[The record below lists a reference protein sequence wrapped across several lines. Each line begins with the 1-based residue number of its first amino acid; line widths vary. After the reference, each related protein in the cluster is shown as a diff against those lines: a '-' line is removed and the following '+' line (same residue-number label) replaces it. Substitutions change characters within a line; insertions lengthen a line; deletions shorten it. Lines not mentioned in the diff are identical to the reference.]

1 METETRITSA
11 MHAPG
16 AILLI
21 SCYEL
26 GHRPAGLTR
35 PLRALE
41 TAGFAPDVID
51 IAVEPLD
58 IQKVKRA
65 RFIGISVPM
74 HTALRLGV
82 HLLHRIREINP
93 NVFICMYGLYATLNA
108 DYLLSHGVDFCLPS
122 SGTPQPP
129 LSGGQIRDTLS
140 GGQIRD
146 TLSGGQVRDT
156 LSRGQVRDMSAQ
168 LVELVAS
175 FVKKK
180 GIKRPIDSVSVG
192 KLPPLKVYA
201 QFEDKDEVRTV
212 GYTETTHGCKHL
224 CTHCPIPPV
233 YNGKFFV
240 VQPDTVLAEIQE
252 QVAQGATHITFGD
265 PDFLNGPMHGLRILR
280 AMHKRF
286 PDLTFDFTTKIEH
299 ILKHRKHFREFA
311 QLGCRF
317 VISAVESLS
326 DRVLTILEKH
336 HTRGDVEIALDIVQG
351 AGIALRPTWVPFTP
365 WTTLDD
371 YLEILE
377 FIDTHGLIYHVDPV
391 QYAVRLLIP
400 PGSHLLNRPETKAL
414 SLTLD
419 EASFSYT
426 WAHSDA
432 RMDELHKMVNTL
444 VENDARAG
452 VDTLETFY
460 RIWTLAA
467 DMHGSRHTPL
477 GFRSKEAHRPAPRI
491 TEAWFC

>member
-1 METETRITSA
+1 METETRIPTS

-26 GHRPAGLTR
+26 GHRPVGLTR

-41 TAGFAPDVID
+41 AAGFAPDIID

-58 IQKVKRA
+58 IEKVKRA

-82 HLLHRIREINP
+82 HLLQRIRQINP
-93 NVFICMYGLYATLNA
+93 NVAICMYGLYATLNA
-108 DYLLSHGVDFCLPS
+108 DYLLSHGVDFCISDPAS
-122 SGTPQPP
+122 T
-129 LSGGQIRDTLS
+129 
-140 GGQIRD
+140 
-146 TLSGGQVRDT
+146 
-156 LSRGQVRDMSAQ
+156 
-168 LVELVAS
+168 ELVALVQS
-175 FVKKK
+175 FVEEEWVEPQPS
-180 GIKRPIDSVSVG
+180 GFSTVQ
-192 KLPPLKVYA
+192 LPPLDIYA
-201 QFEDKDEVRTV
+201 QFEDNDEVRTV

-233 YNGKFFV
+233 YKGKFFAV
-240 VQPDTVLAEIQE
+240 NRETVLDEIQK
-252 QVAQGATHITFGD
+252 QVAEGATHITFGD

-280 AMHKRF
+280 AMHEIF
-286 PDLTFDFTTKIEH
+286 PNLTFDFTTKVEH
-299 ILKHRKHFREFA
+299 ILKHRKHFPEFA

-336 HTRGDVEIALDIVQG
+336 HTRADVEAAIDIVHG
-351 AGIALRPTWVPFTP
+351 TGIALRPTWVPFTP
-365 WTTLDD
+365 WTTLND
-371 YLEILE
+371 YLEILQ
-377 FIDTHGLIYHVDPV
+377 FVDMHRLVYHVDPV

-400 PGSHLLNRPETKAL
+400 PGSYLRNRPETKTL

-419 EASFSYT
+419 EAAFSYT
-426 WAHSDA
+426 WAHPDA
-432 RMDELHKMVNTL
+432 RMDELHKTVSAL

-460 RIWTLAA
+460 RIWSLAA

-477 GFRSKEAHRPAPRI
+477 GFRSKEVHQPAPRI

>member
-1 METETRITSA
+1 MQMETLTPSA

-16 AILLI
+16 AVLLI

-26 GHRPAGLTR
+26 GHRPIGLTR

-41 TAGFAPDVID
+41 ETGFAPAIID

-58 IQKVKRA
+58 LEKVARA

-93 NVFICMYGLYATLNA
+93 DVVICMYGLYAKLNT
-108 DYLLSHGVDFCLPS
+108 DYLLSHGIDFCI
-122 SGTPQPP
+122 SGEAST
-129 LSGGQIRDTLS
+129 
-140 GGQIRD
+140 
-146 TLSGGQVRDT
+146 
-156 LSRGQVRDMSAQ
+156 Q
-168 LVELVAS
+168 LIALVQSLVGEEGTEAPEAG
-175 FVKKK
+175 F
-180 GIKRPIDSVSVG
+180 PIAE
-192 KLPPLKVYA
+192 LPPLEMYA
-201 QFEDKDEVRTV
+201 QFEDKGEVRTV

-233 YNGKFFV
+233 YEGRFFAV
-240 VQPDTVLAEIQE
+240 RRDTVLAEIHE
-252 QVAQGATHITFGD
+252 QVVEGATHITFGD

-280 AMHKRF
+280 AIHEAF
-286 PDLTFDFTTKIEH
+286 PSLTFDFTTKIEH
-299 ILKHRKHFREFA
+299 ILKNRKMFPEFA
-311 QLGCRF
+311 ELGCRF

-326 DRVLTILEKH
+326 EQVLTILEKQ
-336 HTRGDVEIALDIVQG
+336 HTRADVEEALDVVHG

-371 YLEILE
+371 YLEILQ
-377 FIDTHGLIYHVDPV
+377 FVDTHRLVYHVDPV
-391 QYAVRLLIP
+391 QYAVRLLVP
-400 PGSHLLNRPETKAL
+400 PGSYLLNRPETKKL

-426 WAHSDA
+426 WAPSDP
-432 RMDELHKMVNTL
+432 RMDELHKTVNDL

-460 RIWTLAA
+460 RIWALAA
-467 DMHGSRHTPL
+467 DMRGQAPPKQR
-477 GFRSKEAHRPAPRI
+477 KEAHRPAPRI

>member
-1 METETRITSA
+1 MKTEARISST
-11 MHAPG
+11 MHTAG

-41 TAGFAPDVID
+41 AAGFSPDVID

-58 IQKVKRA
+58 IEKVARA
-65 RFIGISVPM
+65 KFIGISVPM

-82 HLLHRIREINP
+82 HLTQRIRQIKP
-93 NVFICMYGLYATLNA
+93 DVPICMYGLYATLNA
-108 DYLLSHGVDFCLPS
+108 DYLLSHGVDFCIS
-122 SGTPQPP
+122 
-129 LSGGQIRDTLS
+129 DTTS
-140 GGQIRD
+140 
-146 TLSGGQVRDT
+146 TE
-156 LSRGQVRDMSAQ
+156 
-168 LVELVAS
+168 LVEL
-175 FVKKK
+175 
-180 GIKRPIDSVSVG
+180 IKSVVQEEQVETQHVDFSTA
-192 KLPPLKVYA
+192 KLPSLEVYA
-201 QFEDKDEVRTV
+201 QFEDNGEVRTV

-233 YNGKFFV
+233 YKGKFFAV
-240 VQPDTVLAEIQE
+240 NRETVLDEIQK
-252 QVAQGATHITFGD
+252 QVAEGATHITFGD

-280 AMHKRF
+280 AMHEVH
-286 PDLTFDFTTKIEH
+286 PNLTFDFTTKVEH

-326 DRVLTILEKH
+326 EQVLTILEKH
-336 HTRGDVEIALDIVQG
+336 HTRADVEAAIDIVHG

-371 YLEILE
+371 YLEILQ
-377 FIDTHGLIYHVDPV
+377 FVDTHRLIYHVDPV

-400 PGSHLLNRPETKAL
+400 PGSYLLNRPETKAL

-419 EASFSYT
+419 EAAFSYT
-426 WAHSDA
+426 WVHPDA
-432 RMDELHKMVNTL
+432 QMDELHKTVNTL
-444 VENDARAG
+444 VENDGRAG
-452 VDTLETFY
+452 VDALETFY
-460 RIWTLAA
+460 RIWALAA
-467 DMHGSRHTPL
+467 DMQGQPPPKQSRDVHQ
-477 GFRSKEAHRPAPRI
+477 PAPRI

>member
-1 METETRITSA
+1 

-41 TAGFAPDVID
+41 AAGFAPDILD
-51 IAVEPLD
+51 IAVEPFD
-58 IQKVKRA
+58 VEKVARA
-65 RFIGISVPM
+65 KFIGISVPM

-82 HLLHRIREINP
+82 HLLHRIREINSD
-93 NVFICMYGLYATLNA
+93 VSICMYGLYATLNS
-108 DYLLSHGVDFCLPS
+108 DYLLSHGVDFCLS
-122 SGTPQPP
+122 SET
-129 LSGGQIRDTLS
+129 ST
-140 GGQIRD
+140 
-146 TLSGGQVRDT
+146 
-156 LSRGQVRDMSAQ
+156 Q
-168 LVELVAS
+168 LVELVES
-175 FVKKK
+175 FAEKKWIAPPT
-180 GIKRPIDSVSVG
+180 GDSVFVG
-192 KLPPLKVYA
+192 KLPSLETYA
-201 QFEDKDEVRTV
+201 QFEDTGEVRTV

-233 YNGKFFV
+233 YKGKFFAV
-240 VQPDTVLAEIQE
+240 NRETVLDEIQK
-252 QVAQGATHITFGD
+252 QVAEGATHITFGD

-280 AMHKRF
+280 AMHEAY
-286 PDLTFDFTTKIEH
+286 PNLTFDFTTKVEH

-326 DRVLTILEKH
+326 DSVLTILEKH
-336 HTRGDVEIALDIVQG
+336 HTRGDVETAIDIVHE
-351 AGIALRPTWVPFTP
+351 ADIALRPTWVPFTP

-371 YLEILE
+371 YLEIYQ
-377 FIDTHGLIYHVDPV
+377 FVDTHRLVYHVDPV

-400 PGSHLLNRPETKAL
+400 PGSYLLNRPETKAL

-419 EASFSYT
+419 EAAFSYT
-426 WAHSDA
+426 WAHPDA
-432 RMDELHKMVNTL
+432 RMDELHKTVNTL

-477 GFRSKEAHRPAPRI
+477 GFRNKEAHQPAPRI

>member
-1 METETRITSA
+1 MEMETQITSA

-41 TAGFAPDVID
+41 AAGFAPDVID

-58 IQKVKRA
+58 VEKVKSA

-82 HLLHRIREINP
+82 HTVQRIRQINP
-93 NVFICMYGLYATLNA
+93 NVSICMYGLYATLNA
-108 DYLLSHGVDFCLPS
+108 DYLLSHGVDFCLANTS
-122 SGTPQPP
+122 S
-129 LSGGQIRDTLS
+129 
-140 GGQIRD
+140 
-146 TLSGGQVRDT
+146 
-156 LSRGQVRDMSAQ
+156 
-168 LVELVAS
+168 VELVRLVAS
-175 FVKKK
+175 LVQEE
-180 GIKRPIDSVSVG
+180 SVETQRVG
-192 KLPPLKVYA
+192 FSPAELPPLEAYA
-201 QFEDKDEVRTV
+201 QFENNGEVRTV

-233 YNGKFFV
+233 YNGKFFIV
-240 VQPDTVLAEIQE
+240 ARDTVLTEIRE
-252 QVAQGATHITFGD
+252 QVSQGATHITFGD

-280 AMHKRF
+280 AMHEAH
-286 PDLTFDFTTKIEH
+286 PNLTFDFTTKVEH

-336 HTRGDVEIALDIVQG
+336 HTRADVDTAIDIVHG

-371 YLEILE
+371 YLEILQ
-377 FIDTHGLIYHVDPV
+377 FVDTHRLVYHVDSV

-400 PGSHLLNRPETKAL
+400 PGSYLHNRPETKAL

-419 EASFSYT
+419 EAAFSYT
-426 WAHSDA
+426 WAHPDA
-432 RMDELHKMVNTL
+432 RMDELHKTVNTL

-460 RIWTLAA
+460 RIWALTA
-467 DMHGSRHTPL
+467 DIQEQPPPKQSRGVHQ
-477 GFRSKEAHRPAPRI
+477 PAPRI
-491 TEAWFC
+491 SEAWFC

>member
-1 METETRITSA
+1 METETRIPLT

-35 PLRALE
+35 PRRALE
-41 TAGFAPDVID
+41 TAGFAPDTID
-51 IAVEPLD
+51 IAVESLD
-58 IQKVKRA
+58 VEKVKRA

-82 HLLHRIREINP
+82 HLLHRIRQINP
-93 NVFICMYGLYATLNA
+93 DVSICMYGLYATLNA
-108 DYLLSHGVDFCLPS
+108 DYLLSQGINFCIANTAS
-122 SGTPQPP
+122 TE
-129 LSGGQIRDTLS
+129 
-140 GGQIRD
+140 
-146 TLSGGQVRDT
+146 
-156 LSRGQVRDMSAQ
+156 
-168 LVELVAS
+168 LVELVQ
-175 FVKKK
+175 
-180 GIKRPIDSVSVG
+180 SVVAG
-192 KLPPLKVYA
+192 EQIETQKVDFHAAKLPPLEVYA
-201 QFEDKDEVRTV
+201 QFEDNGETRTV

-240 VQPDTVLAEIQE
+240 VQSDTVLAEIQE

-280 AMHKRF
+280 EMHEVY
-286 PDLTFDFTTKIEH
+286 PNLTFDFTTKVEH
-299 ILKHRKHFREFA
+299 ILQHRKHFPEFA
-311 QLGCRF
+311 HLGCRF
-317 VISAVESLS
+317 IISAVESLS

-336 HTRGDVEIALDIVQG
+336 HAREDVEAAIDIVHG

-371 YLEILE
+371 YLEI
-377 FIDTHGLIYHVDPV
+377 FQFVDTHGLVYHVDPV

-400 PGSHLLNRPETKAL
+400 PGSYLINRPETKVL

-419 EASFSYT
+419 EAAFSYT
-426 WAHSDA
+426 WTHPDA
-432 RMDELHKMVNTL
+432 RMDELHKTVNAL

-460 RIWTLAA
+460 QIWTLAA

-477 GFRSKEAHRPAPRI
+477 DFRSKEAHLPAPRI

>member
-1 METETRITSA
+1 MLLNMKIEMPTPST

-16 AILLI
+16 TVLLI

-41 TAGFAPDVID
+41 AAGFAPDVID

-58 IQKVKRA
+58 VEKVARA

-82 HLLHRIREINP
+82 HLLHRIRETNP
-93 NVFICMYGLYATLNA
+93 DVSICMYGLYATLNA
-108 DYLLSHGVDFCLPS
+108 EYLLSQGVDFCLGS
-122 SGTPQPP
+122 EAST
-129 LSGGQIRDTLS
+129 
-140 GGQIRD
+140 
-146 TLSGGQVRDT
+146 
-156 LSRGQVRDMSAQ
+156 Q
-168 LVELVAS
+168 LVELVES
-175 FVKKK
+175 FVKEELPEAYRD
-180 GIKRPIDSVSVG
+180 GLPIG
-192 KLPPLKVYA
+192 KLPSLEVYA

-233 YNGKFFV
+233 YKGKFFAV
-240 VQPDTVLAEIQE
+240 NKETVLDEIQE
-252 QVAQGATHITFGD
+252 QVIEGATHITFGD

-280 AMHKRF
+280 AMHEMY
-286 PDLTFDFTTKIEH
+286 PNLTFDFTAKVEH
-299 ILKHRKHFREFA
+299 ILKHRKHFPEFA

-326 DRVLTILEKH
+326 DTVLTILEKH
-336 HTRGDVEIALDIVQG
+336 HTRVDVETALDIVHG

-371 YLEILE
+371 YLEILQ
-377 FIDTHGLIYHVDPV
+377 FVDTHRLIYHVDPV

-400 PGSHLLNRPETKAL
+400 PGSYLLNRSETQAL

-419 EASFSYT
+419 EAAFSYA
-426 WAHSDA
+426 WVHPDV
-432 RMDELHKMVNTL
+432 RMDELHKTVNTL
-444 VENDARAG
+444 VENDARSG

-477 GFRSKEAHRPAPRI
+477 GFRSKEAHQPAPRI

>member
-1 METETRITSA
+1 MMTCYPIYMETETRTSSA

-58 IQKVKRA
+58 VEKVARA
-65 RFIGISVPM
+65 KFTGISVPM

-82 HLLHRIREINP
+82 YLLHRIREINP
-93 NVFICMYGLYATLNA
+93 SVSICMYGLYATLNA

-122 SGTPQPP
+122 SVTPQSP
-129 LSGGQIRDTLS
+129 LSGGQATDTS
-140 GGQIRD
+140 
-146 TLSGGQVRDT
+146 TE
-156 LSRGQVRDMSAQ
+156 
-168 LVELVAS
+168 LVELVQS
-175 FVKKK
+175 VVEGEQIETQK
-180 GIKRPIDSVSVG
+180 IDFHAA
-192 KLPPLKVYA
+192 KLPPLEVYA
-201 QFEDKDEVRTV
+201 QFEDNGETRTV

-233 YNGKFFV
+233 YNGKFSV
-240 VQPDTVLAEIQE
+240 IERDIVLAEIQE
-252 QVAQGATHITFGD
+252 QVSQGATHITFGD

-280 AMHKRF
+280 AMHDAF
-286 PDLTFDFTTKIEH
+286 PNLTFDFTTKIEH
-299 ILKHRKHFREFA
+299 ILKHRKHFPEFA

-317 VISAVESLS
+317 IISAVESLS
-326 DRVLTILEKH
+326 ETVLTTLEKH
-336 HTRGDVEIALDIVQG
+336 HTRADVETAIDTVHG
-351 AGIALRPTWVPFTP
+351 AGTALRPTWVPFTP

-371 YLEILE
+371 YLEI
-377 FIDTHGLIYHVDPV
+377 FQFVDTHCLVYHVDPV

-400 PGSHLLNRPETKAL
+400 PGSYLLNRPETKTL

-419 EASFSYT
+419 ETAFSYV
-426 WAHSDA
+426 WEHPDA
-432 RMDELHKMVNTL
+432 RMDELHKTVNTL
-444 VENDARAG
+444 VETDARAG
-452 VDTLETFY
+452 VDTLDTFY
-460 RIWTLAA
+460 RIWQLAA
-467 DMHGSRHTPL
+467 DMHGSRHTPV
-477 GFRSKEAHRPAPRI
+477 GFRSKEAHQPAPRI

>member
-1 METETRITSA
+1 MEMETQITSA

-26 GHRPAGLTR
+26 GHRPIGLTR
-35 PLRALE
+35 PLRALK
-41 TAGFAPDVID
+41 TAGFAPDTID

-58 IQKVKRA
+58 TEKVTRA

-74 HTALRLGV
+74 HTALRLGT
-82 HLLHRIREINP
+82 HLVYRIRQINP
-93 NVFICMYGLYATLNA
+93 DVSVCMYGLYATLNA
-108 DYLLSHGVDFCLPS
+108 DYLLSHGVDFCIS
-122 SGTPQPP
+122 NTTSGE
-129 LSGGQIRDTLS
+129 LIG
-140 GGQIRD
+140 
-146 TLSGGQVRDT
+146 
-156 LSRGQVRDMSAQ
+156 
-168 LVELVAS
+168 LVESVR
-175 FVKKK
+175 KKARIAVDNN
-180 GIKRPIDSVSVG
+180 GVSVG
-192 KLPPLKVYA
+192 KLPPLEVYA

-212 GYTETTHGCKHL
+212 GYTETTHGCKHH

-240 VQPDTVLAEIQE
+240 VQRDTVLAEIQA

-280 AMHKRF
+280 EMHQAY
-286 PDLTFDFTTKIEH
+286 PNLTFDFTTKIEH
-299 ILKHRKHFREFA
+299 ILKHRKHFPEFA
-311 QLGCRF
+311 HLGCRF
-317 VISAVESLS
+317 IISAVESLS
-326 DRVLTILEKH
+326 ETVLTILEKH
-336 HTRGDVEIALDIVQG
+336 HTRADVETAIDIVHG

-371 YLEILE
+371 YLEI
-377 FIDTHGLIYHVDPV
+377 FQFVDTHRLVYHVDSV

-400 PGSHLLNRPETKAL
+400 PGSYLLNRPETKAL

-419 EASFSYT
+419 EATFSYT
-426 WAHSDA
+426 WIHPDA
-432 RMDELHKMVNTL
+432 RMDELHKRVNAF
-444 VENDARAG
+444 VENDTRAG

-460 RIWTLAA
+460 RIWGLAA
-467 DMHGSRHTPL
+467 DMQGQPPPKQRRDIHQ
-477 GFRSKEAHRPAPRI
+477 PAPRI

>member
-1 METETRITSA
+1 MKTETRISSA

-16 AILLI
+16 AVLLI

-26 GHRPAGLTR
+26 GHQPIGLTR

-41 TAGFAPDVID
+41 AAGFAPDAID

-58 IQKVKRA
+58 IEKVARA
-65 RFIGISVPM
+65 RFIAISVPM

-82 HLLHRIREINP
+82 HLLHRIRQINP
-93 NVFICMYGLYATLNA
+93 DVSICMYGLYAILNA
-108 DYLLSHGVDFCLPS
+108 DYLLSHSVDYCISGELTALVESLVEDERAGVQEADFHIAELPS
-122 SGTPQPP
+122 
-129 LSGGQIRDTLS
+129 LE
-140 GGQIRD
+140 
-146 TLSGGQVRDT
+146 
-156 LSRGQVRDMSAQ
+156 M
-168 LVELVAS
+168 
-175 FVKKK
+175 
-180 GIKRPIDSVSVG
+180 
-192 KLPPLKVYA
+192 YA
-201 QFEDKDEVRTV
+201 QFEDKGEVRTV

-233 YNGKFFV
+233 YKGKFSAV
-240 VQPDTVLAEIQE
+240 PRDTVLTEIQE
-252 QVAQGATHITFGD
+252 QVVEGATHITFGD
-265 PDFLNGPMHGLRILR
+265 PDFLNGPTHGLRILR
-280 AMHKRF
+280 AMHETF
-286 PDLTFDFTTKIEH
+286 PSLTFDFTTKIEH
-299 ILKHRKHFREFA
+299 ILKHKVLFPEFA

-326 DRVLTILEKH
+326 EQVLTILEKH
-336 HTRGDVEIALDIVQG
+336 HTRADVEEAIDIVHG

-371 YLEILE
+371 YLEIFQ
-377 FIDTHGLIYHVDPV
+377 FIDTHRLVYHVDPV

-400 PGSHLLNRPETKAL
+400 PGSYLLNRPEVKAL

-426 WAHSDA
+426 WAHPDP
-432 RMDELHKMVNTL
+432 RMDELHKTVNVL
-444 VENDARAG
+444 VENDALAG
-452 VDTLETFY
+452 IDALETFY

-467 DMHGSRHTPL
+467 DMHGSEYAPSCRNQHL
-477 GFRSKEAHRPAPRI
+477 PAPRL

>member
-1 METETRITSA
+1 MKTETRIPLTI
-11 MHAPG
+11 HAPG
-16 AILLI
+16 AVLLI

-26 GHRPAGLTR
+26 GHRPIGLTR

-41 TAGFAPDVID
+41 AAGFAPDVID

-58 IQKVKRA
+58 TEKVARA

-82 HLLHRIREINP
+82 HLVHRIRQINP
-93 NVFICMYGLYATLNA
+93 DALICMYGLYATLNSE
-108 DYLLSHGVDFCLPS
+108 YLLSRGVDFCLPS
-122 SGTPQPP
+122 SVTPQPP
-129 LSGGQIRDTLS
+129 LSGGQDT
-140 GGQIRD
+140 D
-146 TLSGGQVRDT
+146 TST
-156 LSRGQVRDMSAQ
+156 Q
-168 LVELVAS
+168 LVELVQSLVDGKQIETQKTGFHTA
-175 FVKKK
+175 
-180 GIKRPIDSVSVG
+180 
-192 KLPPLKVYA
+192 KLPPLEAYA
-201 QFEDKDEVRTV
+201 QFEDNAEKRIV

-240 VQPDTVLAEIQE
+240 VQSDTVLTEIQE

-280 AMHKRF
+280 AMHDAF
-286 PDLTFDFTTKIEH
+286 PSLTFDFTTKVEH
-299 ILKHRKHFREFA
+299 ILKHSKHFPEFA
-311 QLGCRF
+311 ELGCRF
-317 VISAVESLS
+317 IISAVESL
-326 DRVLTILEKH
+326 RETVLTILEKH
-336 HTRGDVEIALDIVQG
+336 HTRADVETAIDIVHG

-371 YLEILE
+371 YLEILQFVE
-377 FIDTHGLIYHVDPV
+377 THRLVYHVDPV

-400 PGSHLLNRPETKAL
+400 PGSYLLNRPETKAL

-419 EASFSYT
+419 EAAFSYT
-426 WAHSDA
+426 WTHPDA
-432 RMDELHKMVNTL
+432 RMDELHKTVNAL

-452 VDTLETFY
+452 VNTLETFY
-460 RIWTLAA
+460 RIWTLAT
-467 DMHGSRHTPL
+467 DMQGQPPPKQRKGGHQ
-477 GFRSKEAHRPAPRI
+477 PAPRI

>member
-1 METETRITSA
+1 MEMKTRIPSA

-41 TAGFAPDVID
+41 AAGFAPDAID

-58 IQKVKRA
+58 VEKVARA
-65 RFIGISVPM
+65 KFIGISVPM

-82 HLLHRIREINP
+82 HLLHRIRQITP
-93 NVFICMYGLYATLNA
+93 DVSTCMYGLYATLNA
-108 DYLLSHGVDFCLPS
+108 DYLLSHGVDFCIANTAS
-122 SGTPQPP
+122 TE
-129 LSGGQIRDTLS
+129 
-140 GGQIRD
+140 
-146 TLSGGQVRDT
+146 
-156 LSRGQVRDMSAQ
+156 
-168 LVELVAS
+168 LVELVQ
-175 FVKKK
+175 
-180 GIKRPIDSVSVG
+180 SVVAG
-192 KLPPLKVYA
+192 EQIETQKVDFHAAKLPPLEVYA
-201 QFEDKDEVRTV
+201 QFEDNGETRTV

-280 AMHKRF
+280 EMHEVH
-286 PDLTFDFTTKIEH
+286 PNLTFDFTTKVEH
-299 ILKHRKHFREFA
+299 ILKHRKHFPEFA
-311 QLGCRF
+311 HLGCRF
-317 VISAVESLS
+317 IISAVESLS
-326 DRVLTILEKH
+326 ETVLTILEKH
-336 HTRGDVEIALDIVQG
+336 HTRADVETAIDIVHS

-377 FIDTHGLIYHVDPV
+377 FIDTHRLIYHVDPV

-400 PGSHLLNRPETKAL
+400 PGSYLLNRPETKAL

-419 EASFSYT
+419 EAAFSYT
-426 WAHSDA
+426 WAHPDA
-432 RMDELHKMVNTL
+432 RMDELHKTVNTL

-460 RIWTLAA
+460 QIWALTV
-467 DMHGSRHTPL
+467 DMHGSRHTL
-477 GFRSKEAHRPAPRI
+477 LDFRSKEAHLPAPRI